1 MQATLEL
8 MERKPSHV
16 ALADAL
22 RRRIL
27 LGGYQVGARLPTER
41 DLAAAL
47 GVGRATAREAI
58 RTLAAEGLV
67 QTRLGRSGG
76 TVVTAPAP
84 PARQRRHVAAQVA
97 AQLDDLMR
105 YRIAVEPLA
114 ARLAAERAGTAL
126 RRQLAA
132 VAATESTDLP
142 SYHRLDSRLHLLIAE
157 MSGHQLLAESIANAR
172 EEMFRQG
179 NTLWLLQADG
189 SGVVRGGPAA
199 VDSAVADP
207 PVADPPVAD
216 TSVADPPVADTAF
229 TGFRG
234 AHADLVAAVVARDP
248 DAADAAMT
256 NHLNQSRSQF
266 AELIGGLDKTPLS
279 RRKDHR

>member
-1 MQATLEL
+1 MAGRLTVPDSLEL
-8 MERKPSHV
+8 LDRKPSH
-16 ALADAL
+16 ATLADAL

-41 DLAAAL
+41 DLATAL
-47 GVGRATAREAI
+47 GVGRTTVREAV

-76 TVVTAPAP
+76 TVVIAPAP
-84 PARQRRHVAAQVA
+84 STGKRRRVAGQIA

-105 YRIAVEPLA
+105 FRIAVEPLA
-114 ARLAAERAGTAL
+114 ARLAAERAGAVQ

-157 MSGHQLLAESIANAR
+157 LSGHRLLAESIATAR
-172 EEMFRQG
+172 AEMFRQG

-189 SGVVRGGPAA
+189 SSDPGASNPA
-199 VDSAVADP
+199 VDDP
-207 PVADPPVAD
+207 PSTDPSA
-216 TSVADPPVADTAF
+216 SDPGPIDPAF
-229 TGFRG
+229 TGFRS
-234 AHADLVAAVVARDP
+234 AHADLAAAVVMGDP
-248 DAADAAMT
+248 DAAAAAMLF
-256 NHLNQSRSQF
+256 HLNQSRSQF
-266 AELIGGLDKTPLS
+266 ASLLSGLGTNATS
-279 RRKDHR
+279 QRKDHR